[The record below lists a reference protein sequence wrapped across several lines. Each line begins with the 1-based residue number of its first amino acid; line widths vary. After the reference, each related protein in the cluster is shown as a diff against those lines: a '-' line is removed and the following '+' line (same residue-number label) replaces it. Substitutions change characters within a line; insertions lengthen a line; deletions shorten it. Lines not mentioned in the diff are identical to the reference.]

1 MKFTERELT
10 VAVDELA
17 QQVFAAS
24 RSRWKRKGLEAAWQA
39 LPPMEKYGHR
49 TAVADTVLPVLM
61 ALPERPTVGA
71 APEFSPEE
79 WATAGDAGVRQAME
93 REPGSFDALGDG
105 ERSLIVNGAI
115 ELARLAIEAMPIRQ
129 DPDAIVVPDHL

>member
-1 MKFTERELT
+1 MRFTERELT

-17 QQVFAAS
+17 QQVFGAG
-24 RSRWKRKGLEAAWQA
+24 RSRWKRKGLEEAWLA

-49 TAVADTVLPVLM
+49 TAVADTVLPVLI

-71 APEFSPEE
+71 PPEFSEVE
-79 WATAGDAGVRQAME
+79 WSQAGDAGIRQSMD
-93 REPGSFDALGDG
+93 RDPGSYDALGDA

-115 ELARLAIEAMPIRQ
+115 QLARAAIGVMPIRQ
-129 DPDAIVVPDHL
+129 DPDAIVIPDHL